1 MICMKWYV
9 VPAVSGHRLRWE
21 WIEWLLSMAMVRAK
35 WGGGHCCLRLH
46 CDRITASSCRFISTT
61 ADTFHFLRCPAFR
74 YSNYGTPLL
83 GDMEISVAFCWLNEE
98 SWWSLSSPSL
108 SPGCLFWIIFFC
120 GFVFFQ
126 LINWL
131 LFTGRWHTHFPH
143 SIVRVMPNLLYKS
156 TTIVS
161 GISVQINIYYSC
173 FALLWY

>member
-1 MICMKWYV
+1 MKWYV

-35 WGGGHCCLRLH
+35 WGGGHRCLRLH

-108 SPGCLFWIIFFC
+108 SPGCLFWIIFFLWFC
-120 GFVFFQ
+120 IFSINQ
-126 LINWL
+126 LVTFYGKMTYSLPSLYCSRHAQFIIQIDDNRLWHFSSNQYL
-131 LFTGRWHTHFPH
+131 LFLF
-143 SIVRVMPNLLYKS
+143 
-156 TTIVS
+156 
-161 GISVQINIYYSC
+161 C
-173 FALLWY
+173 FALILEK